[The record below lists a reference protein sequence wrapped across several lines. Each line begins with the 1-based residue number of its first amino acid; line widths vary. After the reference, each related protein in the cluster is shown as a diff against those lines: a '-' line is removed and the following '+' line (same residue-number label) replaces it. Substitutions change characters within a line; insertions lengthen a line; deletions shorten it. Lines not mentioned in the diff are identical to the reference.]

1 MQEAIKQK
9 QRGMLRLVKSST
21 AIKSEQKAMIDS
33 LDYFKQVERYAEQ
46 IRKTSSADEIIRIL
60 DIVLSETRGL
70 RFSDEIFTAQKEVKR
85 AEQKIESLKSE
96 LEQLK
101 GLVHTDQ
108 MTGVFNRRGLD
119 EIFRREAARADRN
132 AQSLGLVLI
141 DLDNFKQINDNL
153 GHPYG
158 DSVLINLVTI
168 AKQTL
173 RPSDIVARFGG
184 EEFVILLPDVEME
197 DALTIIQRLQNNL
210 AKNSSIQIDN
220 QLMSITFS
228 AGIALRSF
236 GEHQHSLINR
246 ADKALYQAKCTGK
259 NRAIPALI

>member
-21 AIKSEQKAMIDS
+21 AVKQEQKTMFDS
-33 LDYFKQVERYAEQ
+33 ADYFKQVERYAEQ

-70 RFSDEIFTAQKEVKR
+70 RFNDEILTTQEQVKR
-85 AEQKIESLKSE
+85 ATQKIESLKNE

-108 MTGVFNRRGLD
+108 MTGAFNRRGLD
-119 EIFRREAARADRN
+119 EIFSREAARADRN
-132 AQSLGLVLI
+132 VQSLGLALI

-158 DSVLINLVTI
+158 DNVLTNLVTI
-168 AKQTL
+168 AKETL
-173 RPSDIVARFGG
+173 RPSDTVARFGG
-184 EEFVILLPDVEME
+184 EEFVILLPEVEME

-220 QLMSITFS
+220 QLMPITFS
-228 AGIALRSF
+228 AGVALRSF
-236 GEHQHSLINR
+236 GEHQHSLISR

-259 NRAIPALI
+259 NRAIPALV